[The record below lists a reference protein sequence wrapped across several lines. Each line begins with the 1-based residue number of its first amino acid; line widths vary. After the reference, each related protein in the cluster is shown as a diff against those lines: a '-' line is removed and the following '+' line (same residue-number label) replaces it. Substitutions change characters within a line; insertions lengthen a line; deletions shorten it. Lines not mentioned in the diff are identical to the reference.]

1 VSTRLYLVD
10 ASPYIFRAYFSLP
23 DTIVA
28 PNGAPTNA
36 VYGFAGFLIKLI
48 AEERPTHLA
57 VCFDASLTT
66 SFRSE
71 LYPGYKAQRAL
82 PPAELELQQE
92 RCRDVAAA
100 LGAAVFVD
108 RRFEADDLI
117 ATLLDRVGR
126 AAVDAELTV
135 VVSSDKD
142 LAQLVGPKRI
152 LYDFARRERLD
163 EAEVR
168 RRFGIEPSQIP
179 DLLALAGDPVDNIP
193 GVSGVGRKTAAEL
206 LRALGSVEKIFRD
219 LGAVDRLGR
228 RGGVAL
234 RQRLEEQRDKA
245 LLSLLLA
252 RVSTQAPVTA
262 KPQDLRYSGPRVE
275 EWRRLGDE
283 LGFADLVERGLR
295 LATMAA
301 R

>member
-1 VSTRLYLVD
+1 
-10 ASPYIFRAYFSLP
+10 
-23 DTIVA
+23 
-28 PNGAPTNA
+28 
-36 VYGFAGFLIKLI
+36 
-48 AEERPTHLA
+48 
-57 VCFDASLTT
+57 
-66 SFRSE
+66 
-71 LYPGYKAQRAL
+71 
-82 PPAELELQQE
+82 
-92 RCRDVAAA
+92 VAAA

-126 AAVDAELTV
+126 AAVDPELTV

-252 RVSTQAPVTA
+252 RVSTQAPVNA
-262 KPQDLRYSGPRVE
+262 KHQDLRYSGPRVE

-295 LATMAA
+295 LATVAA